1 MADDDDAPQCKVE
14 YIDLAEPEET
24 NWIKRAGK
32 CNVTYPNGNTF
43 QGTYDG
49 ERVKQGAG
57 IFTWMGPTSEEDET
71 LIEKAKYDGNYKD
84 GLKNGVGKMV
94 YPNGDIYE
102 GEWIDNKMQ
111 GEGTYT
117 YKKSGDIY
125 SGSWVADKKSG
136 QGEYEFGADSSVMV
150 GTWVDGQITTG
161 KWILKGAAVY
171 KGEFK
176 LGRPFGAG
184 SFTFASKLVQKGA
197 FVEAKK
203 GADEEEE
210 APADGEAP
218 QPPNVVWEG
227 ESIVAF

>member
-14 YIDLAEPEET
+14 YIDQAEPEET

-32 CNVTYPNGNTF
+32 CKVTYPNGNTF
-43 QGTYDG
+43 EGTYDG

-57 IFTWMGPTSEEDET
+57 IFAWMGPASEEDET
-71 LIEKAKYDGNYKD
+71 LVEKAKYDGNYKD
-84 GLKNGVGKMV
+84 GLKNGVGKMI
-94 YPNGDIYE
+94 YPNGDFYE

-125 SGSWVADKKSG
+125 SGSWIADKKSG
-136 QGEYEFGADSSVMV
+136 QGTYEFGADSSIMV

-161 KWILKGAAVY
+161 KWILKGAAEY
-171 KGEFK
+171 EGAFK
-176 LGRPFGAG
+176 LGRPYGYG
-184 SFTFASKLVQKGA
+184 SFSFSSGLVQTGS

-203 GADEEEE
+203 GEDEE
-210 APADGEAP
+210 APAEGETP
-218 QPPNVVWEG
+218 LPPNVVWEG
-227 ESIVAF
+227 KSIVAF